1 MYKNLLLLVVLAAT
15 MMSARLALA
24 DTSQFKL
31 DQLMAERGDAMAQFS
46 VAIAYEDGVVTKK
59 DLPQA
64 FEWYSKAAKQ
74 GHDGAQYKVGTF
86 YDKGLV
92 VKKDPKLAM
101 EWYKKAADNG
111 SRQAQKRLDE
121 INANE
126 RNEQLAKQREK
137 QQQEAAATAAAKAE
151 QERQAAAAAAAKA
164 EQERQAA
171 AAREK
176 VRREAAAKAKKSA
189 PVKVA
194 AAPPAPKPKPAPA
207 PKRVD
212 IPDLM
217 EVVANNNWKAGSM
230 AADYLPST
238 ATKCVQAGNEVIC
251 FSDERARIVS
261 GKKVTYTTKAT
272 LNNFKRDGT
281 FQVNYVYNALKLD
294 PTSERGAAKDAYGL
308 RAQEGW
314 QEPQIVV
321 NCKTTDKVNLYC
333 SDGKVRFHY
342 VR

>member
-1 MYKNLLLLVVLAAT
+1 MYKQLVLIVVLAAT
-15 MMSARLALA
+15 VFGPRFVIA

-31 DQLMAERGDAMAQFS
+31 DQIMAKRGDAMAQFS
-46 VAIAYEDGVVTKK
+46 VAIAYEDGVGTKK
-59 DLPQA
+59 DLNHA
-64 FEWYSKAAKQ
+64 FDWYSKAAKQ
-74 GHDGAQYKVGTF
+74 GHKGAQYKMGTF

-92 VKKDPKLAM
+92 VKKDTKVAM
-101 EWYKKAADNG
+101 DWYKKAAGSG

-121 INANE
+121 IAANE
-126 RNEQLAKQREK
+126 RNEQQAKERREK
-137 QQQEAAATAAAKAE
+137 QQQE
-151 QERQAAAAAAAKA
+151 AAAAAAAKA
-164 EQERQAA
+164 EQERQQAA

-176 VRREAAAKAKKSA
+176 ARKEAAAKAKKPA

-194 AAPPAPKPKPAPA
+194 VAPPPPPKPKPAPV

-212 IPDLM
+212 MPDLLD
-217 EVVANNNWKAGSM
+217 VVVNTNWKTGTM

-238 ATKCVQAGNEVIC
+238 ATKCAQAGNEVIC

-261 GKKVTYTTKAT
+261 GMKVTYTTKAT
-272 LNNFKRDGT
+272 LKNFKRDGT
-281 FQVNYVYNALKLD
+281 FRVSYVYNALKLD
-294 PTSERGAAKDAYGL
+294 PASGRGIAEDTHGL

-321 NCKTTDKVNLYC
+321 NCKTTDKINLYC
-333 SDGKVRFHY
+333 SDGKARFHY

>member
-1 MYKNLLLLVVLAAT
+1 MYKQLMLIVVLAAT
-15 MMSARLALA
+15 VFGSRFAIA

-31 DQLMAERGDAMAQFS
+31 DQIMAKRGDAMAQFS
-46 VAIAYEDGVVTKK
+46 VAIAYEDGVGTTK
-59 DLPQA
+59 DLKQA
-64 FEWYSKAAKQ
+64 FDWYSKAAKQ
-74 GHDGAQYKVGTF
+74 GHEGAQYKMGTF

-92 VKKDPKLAM
+92 VKKDTKVAID
-101 EWYKKAADNG
+101 WYKKAASSG
-111 SRQAQKRLDE
+111 SRPAQKRLDE
-121 INANE
+121 VAANE
-126 RNEQLAKQREK
+126 RNEQQAKQRREK
-137 QQQEAAATAAAKAE
+137 QQQEAAAKAE
-151 QERQAAAAAAAKA
+151 QERQAAAAAAKA

-176 VRREAAAKAKKSA
+176 ARKEAAVKARKTA

-194 AAPPAPKPKPAPA
+194 VAPPPKPKPAPA

-212 IPDLM
+212 MPDLM
-217 EVVANNNWKAGSM
+217 DVVVNNNWKTGSM

-238 ATKCVQAGNEVIC
+238 ATKCAQAGNEVIC

-281 FQVNYVYNALKLD
+281 FRVSYVYNALKLD
-294 PTSERGAAKDAYGL
+294 ASSGRGVDKDAHGL

-321 NCKTTDKVNLYC
+321 NCKTTDKINLYC
-333 SDGKVRFHY
+333 SDGKARFHY

>member
-1 MYKNLLLLVVLAAT
+1 MKMYKNLLLLVVLGASLI
-15 MMSARLALA
+15 SARLALA

-46 VAIAYEDGVVTKK
+46 VAIAYEDGVGTKK
-59 DLPQA
+59 DLQQA
-64 FEWYSKAAKQ
+64 FEWSSKAAKQ
-74 GHDGAQYKVGTF
+74 GHHGALYKVGTF
-86 YDKGLV
+86 YDKGMV

-101 EWYKKAADNG
+101 EWYKKAAASG

-121 INANE
+121 ISANE
-126 RNEQLAKQREK
+126 RNEQLANQREK
-137 QQQEAAATAAAKAE
+137 QQQE
-151 QERQAAAAAAAKA
+151 AAAAAAAKA

-171 AAREK
+171 AAKAEQERQAAAAREK
-176 VRREAAAKAKKSA
+176 ARREAAAKAKASA

-194 AAPPAPKPKPAPA
+194 ATPPAPKPKPAPA

-217 EVVANNNWKAGSM
+217 EVVANNNWKTGSM

-238 ATKCVQAGNEVIC
+238 ATKCAQTGNEVIC

-261 GKKVTYTTKAT
+261 GKKITYTAKAT

-294 PTSERGAAKDAYGL
+294 PASERGADKDAYGL